1 MKIVVV
7 AVGTR
12 QPAWVD
18 AAFADYARRMPA
30 ELRVE
35 LKEVRAEPRTAGRT
49 AAQAMAAEAARI
61 ETAIARGMRR
71 VVLDEHG
78 ERVTSAALARRVEAW
93 QRDGRDVALVVGD
106 ADELDAA
113 LKERAD
119 ETLRVSDLTLPHAL
133 VRVVVAEA
141 LYRASTIL
149 AGHPYHRE

>member
-1 MKIVVV
+1 MRIVVV

-18 AAFADYARRMPA
+18 AAFADYAKRMPA

-35 LKEVRAEPRTAGRT
+35 LKEVKAEPRGSART
-49 AAQAMAAEAARI
+49 AAQAMAAEAVRI
-61 ETAIARGMRR
+61 DAAIARGMRR

-78 ERVTSAALARRVEAW
+78 ERVTSAALARRVQAW
-93 QRDGRDVALVVGD
+93 QRDGRDAALVIGG
-106 ADELDAA
+106 ADGLDPA

>member
-18 AAFADYARRMPA
+18 AAFADYAKRMPA

-93 QRDGRDVALVVGD
+93 QRDGRDVALVVGG
-106 ADELDAA
+106 ADGLDAA

-141 LYRASTIL
+141 LYRASTII